1 LLGDAM
7 ALAGG
12 VMWGL
17 TTLVIR
23 TSKLASVSPEKT
35 LFYQVAVTAL
45 VAPVLSWALGETWG
59 FSYSAWGWTSLGLQT
74 VVGAFASYLTWMWL
88 LRRYPATLMS
98 SFVFLTPVFA
108 LLFGV
113 SLLGE
118 PLTAQLVLALLGV
131 AVGILMVSGKK
142 A

>member
-1 LLGDAM
+1 
-7 ALAGG
+7 
-12 VMWGL
+12 
-17 TTLVIR
+17 
-23 TSKLASVSPEKT
+23 
-35 LFYQVAVTAL
+35 
-45 VAPVLSWALGETWG
+45 
-59 FSYSAWGWTSLGLQT
+59 

-131 AVGILMVSGKK
+131 AVGILMVSRKK